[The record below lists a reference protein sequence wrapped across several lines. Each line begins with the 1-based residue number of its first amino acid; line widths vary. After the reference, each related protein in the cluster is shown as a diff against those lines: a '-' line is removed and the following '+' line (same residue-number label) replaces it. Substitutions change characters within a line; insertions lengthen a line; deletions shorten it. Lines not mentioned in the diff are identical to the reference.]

1 MGIEVI
7 LAWLAANWELILI
20 IFMLADKVVA
30 ATVTKKDDA
39 VLAIIKKIL
48 YCFAPTK
55 SIVVEAPKEEGP
67 KDQRLDYKG

>member
-1 MGIEVI
+1 MEVI
-7 LAWLAANWELILI
+7 LAWIIANWELILI

-39 VLAIIKKIL
+39 VLAIIKKIIF
-48 YCFAPTK
+48 CFAPVKNT
-55 SIVVEAPKEEGP
+55 VVEEPKEEGP